1 MYVTLVDHL
10 TGSFRGSVSLVLLA
24 VLGFGLALRGRR
36 VLFAAPALSLVL
48 APALIDLYHGAGFSL
63 PGLIGGFG
71 VLSLEHG
78 RWVYWV
84 EAGIKLVLVLIP
96 GALVATQ
103 IRSPRNLFHPLAVGL
118 LAVPAWV
125 VGYYGVIYFS
135 GGGQLEGWQ
144 GAGYLVVFSLGAA
157 MGFDRPV
164 WPWAVI
170 AVPLLTPNWIHP
182 LIWAEGAEYLLY
194 TGIALIG
201 AATVPLS
208 RVCLRAWQ
216 EDRDT
221 DQSFAHN
228 LG

>member
-1 MYVTLVDHL
+1 
-10 TGSFRGSVSLVLLA
+10 
-24 VLGFGLALRGRR
+24 
-36 VLFAAPALSLVL
+36 
-48 APALIDLYHGAGFSL
+48 
-63 PGLIGGFG
+63 
-71 VLSLEHG
+71 
-78 RWVYWV
+78 
-84 EAGIKLVLVLIP
+84 
-96 GALVATQ
+96 
-103 IRSPRNLFHPLAVGL
+103 
-118 LAVPAWV
+118 
-125 VGYYGVIYFS
+125 VIYFS

-144 GAGYLVVFSLGAA
+144 GAGYLVVFFLGAA